1 MASLVASVLLVH
13 LLALASPGPDF
24 FFVTQTA
31 MSRSRAEGLLGAAGI
46 VLGIAVW
53 AALSLLGLQFL
64 FERFAWLQR
73 LIMAAGALYL
83 LWMAWGLLKSA
94 VRKGP
99 DTGHAVRLGNS
110 RMKTFVMGLLTN
122 LANPKALVYFGS
134 VFSLFVEPGQP
145 AAVKWLLFALI
156 AIESLAWFCFVT
168 VVFSLPALQ
177 AGYRSA
183 ARWIDCAAGVL
194 FAGFSMALAW
204 NAMHG

>member
-46 VLGIAVW
+46 ALGIAVW

-64 FERFAWLQR
+64 FERFSWLQR

-204 NAMHG
+204 NAMHC